1 MKKVNLETA
10 KKLFS
15 VKKGGAEIF
24 RLLVKIVIF
33 VLFAGGAISAIYSL
47 DQIKKIEIENYGLN
61 IAKAQTELVK
71 IQRGCD
77 LAAKNNLAMIVEK
90 AKKEKKEVK
99 KDEQQ
104 KIYDNGY
111 TQCLFYNGL
120 NIQNNTKK
128 EIKK

>member
-10 KKLFS
+10 KKIFS

-24 RLLVKIVIF
+24 RLLVKLVTF
-33 VLFAGGAISAIYSL
+33 VLFAGGAVSMIYSL
-47 DQIKKIEIENYGLN
+47 DQIKKAEIANYNLN
-61 IAKAQTELVK
+61 IAKAQTEIIKV
-71 IQRGCD
+71 QRGCD
-77 LAAKNNLAMIVEK
+77 LSAKNNLAMIVEK